1 MTGVYW
7 WDPWSTIASTI
18 PQSHKDRLRDAQK
31 QSAPTWHIGDFVSKV
46 SGEFPKTPG
55 SLKKMEI
62 DVKQP
67 YVFCGVEMQ
76 SQQPTR
82 IVFLMFS
89 SCCCCCCFPYPDMGR
104 NSHSISDLTGMT
116 PKSQRPQVDFRATDS
131 GTSIYMFY
139 IFFLCRNYNP
149 IYLFWGTECGSFGE
163 CHQDIDVQKMSH
175 ETNKSQERRENSS
188 A

>member
-1 MTGVYW
+1 MVLVCIHDMTGVYW

-67 YVFCGVEMQ
+67 YVFFVVLKCKLIYRGYIEIYF
-76 SQQPTR
+76 QQ
-82 IVFLMFS
+82 LELFS
-89 SCCCCCCFPYPDMGR
+89 SCCCCCCRCCCFPYPDMGR
-104 NSHSISDLTGMT
+104 NSQSISDLTRMIHAQIT
-116 PKSQRPQVDFRATDS
+116 KT
-131 GTSIYMFY
+131 TSWF
-139 IFFLCRNYNP
+139 
-149 IYLFWGTECGSFGE
+149 
-163 CHQDIDVQKMSH
+163 
-175 ETNKSQERRENSS
+175 
-188 A
+188 

>member
-1 MTGVYW
+1 MPRNSLLPLDTLATSFRRSQVSFQRHLGHW
-7 WDPWSTIASTI
+7 KKWRSMLN
-18 PQSHKDRLRDAQK
+18 SHM
-31 QSAPTWHIGDFVSKV
+31 F
-46 SGEFPKTPG
+46 
-55 SLKKMEI
+55 
-62 DVKQP
+62 
-67 YVFCGVEMQ
+67 FCGVEMQ

-89 SCCCCCCFPYPDMGR
+89 SCCCCCCCCFPYPDMGR

-116 PKSQRPQVDFRATDS
+116 PKSQRPQVDFRARDS
-131 GTSIYMFY
+131 VTSIYMFY
-139 IFFLCRNYNP
+139 ICFLCRNYNP